1 MPPAATQKQGRSGPP
16 SSERPTPQ
24 NQQKRRGRPR
34 KAEDGE
40 DELIKVR
47 CSAEETRSRE
57 LTIAQKRR
65 ARNREAQL
73 VFRVRKQAVQQSQE
87 QHIRRLEETIQRIS
101 SAFLGLADTMLQSDT
116 AITDPSLMEEL
127 GRTTENIADLA
138 RSLDDGQES
147 ETSPAAEVPT
157 VDEAATATTVTSA
170 PPSIDSRSAGP
181 TTGVLVT
188 HAPILNTNIFGN
200 GWFGQVASNFP
211 HLAECTVT
219 PLPSVSDFP
228 LAVKIIIA
236 TIHIGYQALF
246 ETIQLPGDSSRMIV
260 NRVFNYSL
268 RYHSAEEIMFN
279 LRWFLG
285 PGQQETHRLGNI
297 SFVTGPFAHIYR
309 EALKSHRRVGE
320 FVPAIDDDA
329 FREVAPAREAVS
341 ESVVVT
347 DEDAYVNANAVER
360 YLWEKGIWFVGND
373 DIIEV
378 PASVVESMPAF
389 GAAAPA
395 GARQGGPSRPPKPWD
410 FFNFNSVFIGDRPPS
425 PGALSVRVSQTKLLR
440 SLVGTAVCLAS
451 GPGYERRLIDEA
463 IKAAV
468 VE

>member
-1 MPPAATQKQGRSGPP
+1 
-16 SSERPTPQ
+16 
-24 NQQKRRGRPR
+24 
-34 KAEDGE
+34 
-40 DELIKVR
+40 
-47 CSAEETRSRE
+47 
-57 LTIAQKRR
+57 
-65 ARNREAQL
+65 
-73 VFRVRKQAVQQSQE
+73 
-87 QHIRRLEETIQRIS
+87 
-101 SAFLGLADTMLQSDT
+101 MLQSDT
-116 AITDPSLMEEL
+116 AIADASLMEEL

-138 RSLDDGQES
+138 RSLDHGQES
-147 ETSPAAEVPT
+147 ETSPAAEMPT
-157 VDEAATATTVTSA
+157 VEATTATMIPSFPVDPLSSGPSTGALITRA
-170 PPSIDSRSAGP
+170 PS
-181 TTGVLVT
+181 
-188 HAPILNTNIFGN
+188 LNTNIFGN

-211 HLAECTVT
+211 HLAECTIA

-228 LAVKIIIA
+228 LAMKIIIA
-236 TIHIGYQALF
+236 TIQIGYHALF
-246 ETIQLPGDSSRMIV
+246 ETVQLPGDSSRMIA

-285 PGQQETHRLGNI
+285 PGQQDMHRLGNI

-329 FREVAPAREAVS
+329 FREVAPARGAVS
-341 ESVVVT
+341 EAVVVT

-360 YLWEKGIWFVGND
+360 YLWGKGIWFVGND
-373 DIIEV
+373 DVIEV
-378 PASVVESMPAF
+378 PASVVESIPAR
-389 GAAAPA
+389 GAAAPV
-395 GARQGGPSRPPKPWD
+395 GSRLGGRSQALKPWD
-410 FFNFNSVFIGDRPPS
+410 FFNFNNVFVGDRPPS
-425 PGALSVRVSQTKLLR
+425 PRAVSVRVSQTKLLR

>member
-1 MPPAATQKQGRSGPP
+1 
-16 SSERPTPQ
+16 
-24 NQQKRRGRPR
+24 
-34 KAEDGE
+34 
-40 DELIKVR
+40 
-47 CSAEETRSRE
+47 
-57 LTIAQKRR
+57 
-65 ARNREAQL
+65 
-73 VFRVRKQAVQQSQE
+73 
-87 QHIRRLEETIQRIS
+87 
-101 SAFLGLADTMLQSDT
+101 MLQSDT
-116 AITDPSLMEEL
+116 AIADPSLMEEL

-147 ETSPAAEVPT
+147 ETSPAAEVHTP
-157 VDEAATATTVTSA
+157 EAATATMIASLPVDTIH
-170 PPSIDSRSAGP
+170 PISAGP
-181 TTGVLVT
+181 STGSLIIR
-188 HAPILNTNIFGN
+188 APSLNINIFGN

-211 HLAECTVT
+211 HLAECTVA
-219 PLPSVSDFP
+219 PLPNVSDFP
-228 LAVKIIIA
+228 LAMKIIIA
-236 TIHIGYQALF
+236 TIQIGYHALF
-246 ETIQLPGDSSRMIV
+246 ETIQLPGDSSRMIA

-285 PGQQETHRLGNI
+285 PGQQEMHRLGNI

-329 FREVAPAREAVS
+329 FREVVPARGAVS
-341 ESVVVT
+341 ESVVMT
-347 DEDAYVNANAVER
+347 EEDAYVNANAVER

-373 DIIEV
+373 DIVEV
-378 PASVVESMPAF
+378 PASVVESMPAR
-389 GAAAPA
+389 GAAAPV
-395 GARQGGPSRPPKPWD
+395 GSRQGGRSRAPKPWD
-410 FFNFNSVFIGDRPPS
+410 FFNFNNVFVGDRPPS
-425 PGALSVRVSQTKLLR
+425 SKALSVRVSQTKLLR

>member
-1 MPPAATQKQGRSGPP
+1 
-16 SSERPTPQ
+16 
-24 NQQKRRGRPR
+24 
-34 KAEDGE
+34 
-40 DELIKVR
+40 
-47 CSAEETRSRE
+47 
-57 LTIAQKRR
+57 
-65 ARNREAQL
+65 
-73 VFRVRKQAVQQSQE
+73 
-87 QHIRRLEETIQRIS
+87 
-101 SAFLGLADTMLQSDT
+101 MLQSDT
-116 AITDPSLMEEL
+116 AIADASLMEEL

-138 RSLDDGQES
+138 RSLDDGRES
-147 ETSPAAEVPT
+147 DTSPAAEVPT
-157 VDEAATATTVTSA
+157 PEATTATMMASL
-170 PPSIDSRSAGP
+170 PIDPISAGP
-181 TTGVLVT
+181 STGSLIIRT
-188 HAPILNTNIFGN
+188 PSLNINIFGN

-211 HLAECTVT
+211 HLAECTVA
-219 PLPSVSDFP
+219 PLPNVSDFP
-228 LAVKIIIA
+228 LAMKIIIA
-236 TIHIGYQALF
+236 TIQIGYHALF
-246 ETIQLPGDSSRMIV
+246 ETIQLPGDSSRIIA

-285 PGQQETHRLGNI
+285 PGQQEMHRLGNI

-329 FREVAPAREAVS
+329 FREVAPMRGAALS

-373 DIIEV
+373 DIVEV
-378 PASVVESMPAF
+378 PGSVVELMPAR

-395 GARQGGPSRPPKPWD
+395 GSRQRGRSRAPKPWD
-410 FFNFNSVFIGDRPPS
+410 FFNFNNVFVGDRPPS
-425 PGALSVRVSQTKLLR
+425 PGALSVRVSQTKLLT

>member
-1 MPPAATQKQGRSGPP
+1 M
-16 SSERPTPQ
+16 
-24 NQQKRRGRPR
+24 
-34 KAEDGE
+34 
-40 DELIKVR
+40 
-47 CSAEETRSRE
+47 
-57 LTIAQKRR
+57 
-65 ARNREAQL
+65 
-73 VFRVRKQAVQQSQE
+73 QQSQE
-87 QHIRRLEETIQRIS
+87 QQIRRLEETIQRIS
-101 SAFLGLADTMLQSDT
+101 SAFLGLADTMLQSNT
-116 AITDPSLMEEL
+116 AIADPSLMEEL

-147 ETSPAAEVPT
+147 ETSPAAEVPM
-157 VDEAATATTVTSA
+157 VEAAITTMIASLPPA
-170 PPSIDSRSAGP
+170 PRSAGRP
-181 TTGVLVT
+181 TGSPIAQ
-188 HAPILNTNIFGN
+188 APSLNTNIFGN

-211 HLAECTVT
+211 HLAECTVA

-228 LAVKIIIA
+228 LAMKIIIA
-236 TIHIGYQALF
+236 TIQVGYHALF

-329 FREVAPAREAVS
+329 FREVAPARGAVS

-373 DIIEV
+373 DVIEV
-378 PASVVESMPAF
+378 PASVVESMPAR
-389 GAAAPA
+389 GAAAPV
-395 GARQGGPSRPPKPWD
+395 GSRQGGRQGGRSQAPKPWN
-410 FFNFNSVFIGDRPPS
+410 FFNFNSFFIGDRPPS
-425 PGALSVRVSQTKLLR
+425 PGASSVRVSQTKLLR

-463 IKAAV
+463 IKAAL

>member
-1 MPPAATQKQGRSGPP
+1 MPPAATQKQGRSGPL

-34 KAEDGE
+34 KADDGE
-40 DELIKVR
+40 DELTK
-47 CSAEETRSRE
+47 
-57 LTIAQKRR
+57 KRR

-87 QHIRRLEETIQRIS
+87 QQIRRLEETIQRIS

-116 AITDPSLMEEL
+116 AIADPSLMEEL
-127 GRTTENIADLA
+127 GRTTEDIADLA

-157 VDEAATATTVTSA
+157 VDEAATATTVTGA
-170 PPSIDSRSAGP
+170 PPSVDPPSAGP
-181 TTGVLVT
+181 PMGVLVT
-188 HAPILNTNIFGN
+188 HAPNLNTNVFGN

-211 HLAECTVT
+211 HLAECTVA

-236 TIHIGYQALF
+236 TIQIGYHALF

-329 FREVAPAREAVS
+329 FREVAPVREAVS

-395 GARQGGPSRPPKPWD
+395 GARQGGRSRPPKPWD
-410 FFNFNSVFIGDRPPS
+410 FFNFNSIFIGDRPPS

>member
-1 MPPAATQKQGRSGPP
+1 
-16 SSERPTPQ
+16 
-24 NQQKRRGRPR
+24 
-34 KAEDGE
+34 
-40 DELIKVR
+40 
-47 CSAEETRSRE
+47 
-57 LTIAQKRR
+57 
-65 ARNREAQL
+65 
-73 VFRVRKQAVQQSQE
+73 VQQSQE
-87 QHIRRLEETIQRIS
+87 QQIRRLEETVQRIS

-116 AITDPSLMEEL
+116 AIADSSLMEEL

-147 ETSPAAEVPT
+147 EASPDAEVPI
-157 VDEAATATTVTSA
+157 VEAATATMIASLPVD
-170 PPSIDSRSAGP
+170 PHSAGP
-181 TTGVLVT
+181 STGALVT
-188 HAPILNTNIFGN
+188 HAPSLNTNIFGN

-211 HLAECTVT
+211 HLAECTIT

-228 LAVKIIIA
+228 LAMKIIIA
-236 TIHIGYQALF
+236 TIQVGYHALF
-246 ETIQLPGDSSRMIV
+246 ETIQLPGDSSRVIV
-260 NRVFNYSL
+260 NRVFSYSL

-329 FREVAPAREAVS
+329 FREVAPARGAVS
-341 ESVVVT
+341 GSVVVA
-347 DEDAYVNANAVER
+347 DGDAYVNANAVER

-378 PASVVESMPAF
+378 PASVVESMPAR
-389 GAAAPA
+389 GAAVPV
-395 GARQGGPSRPPKPWD
+395 GLWQGGRSRAPKPWD
-410 FFNFNSVFIGDRPPS
+410 FFNFNSVFVGDRPPS